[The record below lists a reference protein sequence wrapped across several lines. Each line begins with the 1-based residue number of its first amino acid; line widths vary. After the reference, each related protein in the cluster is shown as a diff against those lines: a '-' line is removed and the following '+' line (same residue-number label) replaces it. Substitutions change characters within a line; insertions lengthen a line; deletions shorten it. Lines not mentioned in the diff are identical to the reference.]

1 MIDHYVVHLTECSDG
16 GVPTLHTSLTPATL
30 QAGLAAGT
38 LQPITIIEA
47 TPVQMAGAGG
57 MMEAGLP
64 VMAVSRGGEVMATQV
79 NCTLSMLSL
88 SLPLP
93 LSPPSPPT
101 APHLSFPPVLGTCCC
116 WLLPR
121 GSNPCFSWKKV
132 ATGTV
137 VRTASE
143 YNTRQLTPQARL
155 SMPSTCETFSRS

>member
-1 MIDHYVVHLTECSDG
+1 MLPSELDGSQVIDHYVVHLTECSDG

-93 LSPPSPPT
+93 FSSIPAHRP
-101 APHLSFPPVLGTCCC
+101 PPVISTSVRN
-116 WLLPR
+116 LLLRAFTKGKQPM
-121 GSNPCFSWKKV
+121 FLMEKK
-132 ATGTV
+132 
-137 VRTASE
+137 S
-143 YNTRQLTPQARL
+143 QLA
-155 SMPSTCETFSRS
+155 